1 MRQAESRER
10 LIPTRGQKAVV
21 KNRREKNGSRNSP
34 CFLYFFSSFGRSRPP
49 FWLISIGLIFL
60 WLGPFLFPP
69 RLISSPSILG
79 LTRETGFSAD
89 PKLSEKVIIDSLG
102 RRVRLPSR
110 VRRLLSLQPEITRII
125 VALGGGDHL
134 VGLDRFLRFEDHL
147 LALIYP
153 PASEL
158 PLVALSDENVNAEV
172 VLRFQPDVVFVSP
185 SEPSLAEALSRQLSV
200 PVVALA
206 SLGRF
211 DLLQEEMRLVGQA
224 IGRTERAEELEAYFQ
239 AKLAW
244 LEALLAE
251 TKKVSKPRVY
261 LAFWSSLVMTP
272 VSYDPVKIA
281 GGLNLAEGLIPS
293 YLGTARTVVNL
304 EQIIAWN
311 PEIILIH
318 GNYPPAER
326 QVTIETIAADRRLRT
341 LNAVKKG
348 QIYYTFGFW
357 YWWDPAEALFETIYL
372 ASLFHPEL
380 RPKINLKEQGEEI
393 FTKFYGSAEAFA
405 ALLKILQ
412 INLPNSE
419 EKNVLLPHLQRIG
432 G

>member
-1 MRQAESRER
+1 VARNCRQK
-10 LIPTRGQKAVV
+10 I
-21 KNRREKNGSRNSP
+21 GSRNSAG
-34 CFLYFFSSFGRSRPP
+34 FLYFFSSLGRSRHL
-49 FWLISIGLIFL
+49 FGLISIGLIFS
-60 WLGPFLFPP
+60 WVGPFLSPP
-69 RLISSPSILG
+69 PLTSSPFLSG
-79 LTRETGFSAD
+79 WPEETGLASD
-89 PKLSEKVIIDSLG
+89 PTFSEKVIIDSLQ
-102 RRVRLPSR
+102 RKVRLPSQ

-147 LALIYP
+147 FSLIYP
-153 PASEL
+153 SASEL

-185 SEPSLAEALSRQLSV
+185 SEPSLAEALSRQLSI

-211 DLLQEEMRLVGQA
+211 DLLQEEIRLVGQA
-224 IGRTERAEELEAYFQ
+224 IGRKGRAEELEAYFQ
-239 AKLAW
+239 TKLAW
-244 LEALLAE
+244 LKTLLAE
-251 TKKVSKPRVY
+251 KEKVSKPRVY

-326 QVTIETIAADRRLRT
+326 QVTIETIAADRRLST
-341 LNAVKKG
+341 LEAVKKG
-348 QIYYTFGFW
+348 RIYYTFGFW

-380 RPKINLKEQGEEI
+380 RSKINLKEQGEEI
-393 FTKFYGSAEAFA
+393 FTKFYNSAEAFA
-405 ALLKILQ
+405 ALLKMLQ
-412 INLPNSE
+412 INLPDSE
-419 EKNVLLPHLQRIG
+419 GQNVPLPRLERMG
-432 G
+432 R

>member
-1 MRQAESRER
+1 VARNCRQK
-10 LIPTRGQKAVV
+10 I
-21 KNRREKNGSRNSP
+21 GSRNSAG
-34 CFLYFFSSFGRSRPP
+34 FLYFFSSFSRPRHL
-49 FWLISIGLIFL
+49 FGLITIVVIFF
-60 WLGPFLFPP
+60 WLGPFLSPP
-69 RLISSPSILG
+69 PLTSLPSLSG
-79 LTRETGFSAD
+79 WPEETGLASD
-89 PKLSEKVIIDSLG
+89 PTLSEKVIIDSL
-102 RRVRLPSR
+102 RRKVRLPSQ

-147 LALIYP
+147 FSLIYP
-153 PASEL
+153 SASEL

-185 SEPSLAEALSRQLSV
+185 SEPSLAEALSRQLSI

-211 DLLQEEMRLVGQA
+211 DLLQEEIRLVGQA
-224 IGRTERAEELEAYFQ
+224 IGRKGRAEELEAYFQ
-239 AKLAW
+239 TKLAW
-244 LEALLAE
+244 LKTLLAE
-251 TKKVSKPRVY
+251 KEKVSKPRVY

-326 QVTIETIAADRRLRT
+326 QVTIETIAADRRLST
-341 LNAVKKG
+341 LEAVKKG
-348 QIYYTFGFW
+348 RIYYTFGFW

-372 ASLFHPEL
+372 TSLFHPEL
-380 RPKINLKEQGEEI
+380 RSKINLKKQGEEI
-393 FTKFYGSAEAFA
+393 FTKFYDSAEAFP
-405 ALLKILQ
+405 ALLKMLQ
-412 INLPNSE
+412 INLPDSE
-419 EKNVLLPHLQRIG
+419 GQNVPLPHLERMGRQGQRNYVSAEFEKEG
-432 G
+432 K